1 MAAYIAALLEKAA
14 ENHPHIV
21 GQPTDDD
28 IFAMTEILF
37 PILHDADY
45 DMTVVQ
51 GRVNHNLVG
60 LIQSSAAYAATWT
73 AVFPRPIRPATYDPT
88 IPEAATSV
96 TRNRMEAA
104 HSARIKDYE
113 IFVAAEKGVS
123 AFIQK
128 AVEETW
134 FKSLRDPITFYN
146 SVTSYDL
153 LDHLRNNSGGLHN
166 NDLASLPAEMLH
178 YYANEEG
185 IPEFILALEK
195 AREKLSRGGLPMSDA
210 QVLAT
215 AHAQVFAS
223 LHYPE
228 ATREWE
234 RLPTASKTWAA
245 WQTKYRQANVERLR
259 LLRAQANAF
268 GGAATGAATMVITN
282 VTNSTANDTALADAL
297 TQIANASTN
306 DNSLLAS
313 MVAQLTALTTRMDSM
328 QHSGPTPA
336 TTTRGATPTGPTP
349 PATTTTPHPPRAP
362 RQPRGRTFT
371 QAEALQIF
379 DPTGYCS
386 THGWR
391 VKASHT
397 SKTCTRRNQWH
408 KEDATRADT
417 MGGCN
422 RNKGWETNP
431 NPM

>member
-28 IFAMTEILF
+28 IYAMTEILF

-45 DMTVVQ
+45 DMTVEQ

-88 IPEAATSV
+88 IPDAATSV

-146 SVTSYDL
+146 NVTSYDL
-153 LDHLRNNSGGLHN
+153 LNHLRNNSGGLHN

-245 WQTKYRQANVERLR
+245 WQIMYRQANVERLR

-268 GGAATGAATMVITN
+268 GGAATGTAH
-282 VTNSTANDTALADAL
+282 VTNTSNDTALADAL
-297 TQIANASTN
+297 TQIANATTN

-328 QHSGPTPA
+328 QRSGPPP
-336 TTTRGATPTGPTP
+336 TT

-362 RQPRGRTFT
+362 RQPRGHTYT
-371 QAEALQIF
+371 QADALRIF

-397 SKTCTRRNQWH
+397 SKTCTRRNHWH
-408 KEDATRADT
+408 KEEATRADT
-417 MGGCN
+417 MGGSN